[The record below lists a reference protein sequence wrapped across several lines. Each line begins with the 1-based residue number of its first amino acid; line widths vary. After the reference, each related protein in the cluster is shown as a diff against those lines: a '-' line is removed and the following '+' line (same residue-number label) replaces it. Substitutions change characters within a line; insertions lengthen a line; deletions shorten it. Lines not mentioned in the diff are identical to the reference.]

1 VQGGRFRNREPR
13 YPVGALIRCAFL
25 LLLLIPSSLCAAEPV
40 VWTEASPLPE
50 PLGVAGPFVGVM
62 DGSLYVAGGA
72 HFETSPFQGGAK
84 RWVDNVWALD
94 APGGAWR
101 EAGKLPRPLGYGVS
115 VSTPDG
121 MIWAG
126 GSDAQQHYRDVWRVR
141 SSNGGVELEE
151 LPPLPEACANMAGAI
166 LNGVLYVAGGQAA
179 PDSKTALHNFWS
191 LELANV
197 AQGWRELEPWP
208 GPARIHPVVAS
219 QDGAAYIFSGA
230 ELLADANGAATRR
243 FLTDGYRYR
252 SGEGWQSVAGPPQPL
267 VAAPAIAWG
276 QAHILVFG
284 GDDGSRFFQN
294 AELGD
299 AHPGFPRT
307 VWAYHT
313 ITDAWANLGDA
324 PFGHVTTT
332 AVEWRG
338 SIAVPSGED
347 RPGHRSPRVWLGS
360 PTAAEARFSAL
371 DYGVLAVY
379 LASLVWIGFYVSR
392 REATT
397 DDFFLAGRRIP
408 WWAAGLSIYGTQL
421 SSISFVAI
429 PAKVYATD
437 WVYLLIQLSIVLI
450 AIPVVFLY
458 LPFFRQTNLTTAY
471 EYLERRF
478 NLGVRWFASASFI
491 LFQIGRM
498 SIVLF
503 LPAIALSTVT
513 GMDVYVSIGL
523 MGVLATL
530 YTVMGGIEAVIWT
543 DVVQVFVLLGGA
555 FLSLAVILLNVDGGF
570 SGLLAQGA
578 AAGKFHVF
586 NWTWDYTTTA
596 VWVVLVGNLFNNLV
610 PYTSDQAVVQR
621 YLTTKDERS
630 AARGIWMNAL
640 LIIPS
645 TLMLFLLGTGLWAF
659 YRARPELL
667 SPSLPTDSIFPLFL
681 SQQLPA
687 GLAGLVIAGVFAA
700 SMSTLDSSLNSVAT
714 ALVTD
719 FYGRLRPKADD
730 RSKLRLAK
738 GLTALLGAVATLAA
752 VGLASLDIGSLW
764 DAFQGMMGLFGAGLA
779 GLFALGIFTTRAN
792 GSGALLG
799 VVVSAGV
806 LAWVQ
811 RSTDVHFFLYGMVGI
826 VTCFV
831 VGYGASLVLPAASR
845 ALEGLTLYTRGKPN
859 RGNVV

>member
-1 VQGGRFRNREPR
+1 MRWLPLLFIPALLHAAD
-13 YPVGALIRCAFL
+13 PVGWSEA
-25 LLLLIPSSLCAAEPV
+25 
-40 VWTEASPLPE
+40 TEAPE
-50 PLGVAGPFVGVM
+50 PLGVAGPFAGVS
-62 DGSLYVAGGA
+62 DGALILAGGA
-72 HFETSPFQGGAK
+72 HFPTSPFEGGTK
-84 RWVDNVWALD
+84 RWVDRVWALD
-94 APGGAWR
+94 EPGGEWR
-101 EAGKLPRPLGYGVS
+101 EAGVLPRPLGYGVS
-115 VSTPDG
+115 VTTPDG

-126 GSDAQQHYRDVWRVR
+126 GSDADRHYADVWRVR
-141 SSNGGVELEE
+141 LAGGRVAFES
-151 LPPLPEACANMAGAI
+151 LPPLPAACANAAGAV
-166 LNGVLYVAGGQAA
+166 LAGVLYIAGGQSA
-179 PDSKTALHNFWS
+179 PGATEALHTFWA
-191 LELANV
+191 LDLANV
-197 AQGWRELEPWP
+197 ERGWQELEPWP
-208 GPARIHPVVAS
+208 GPPRILPVVAA
-219 QDGAAYIFSGA
+219 QDGALYLFSGA

-243 FLTDGYRYR
+243 FLQDGYRFLP
-252 SGEGWQSVAGPPQPL
+252 GEGWKALTGPPRPTA
-267 VAAPAIAWG
+267 AAPSLAWG
-276 QAHILVFG
+276 PAHIFIFG
-284 GDDGSRFFQN
+284 GDDGSKFARN

-299 AHPGFPRT
+299 RHPGFSHT

-313 ITDAWANLGDA
+313 ITDAWARLGEA
-324 PFGHVTTT
+324 PFGHVATT
-332 AVEWRG
+332 AVEWRAR
-338 SIAVPSGED
+338 ITIPSGED
-347 RPGHRSPRVWLGS
+347 RPGHRSPEVWLGQ
-360 PTAAEARFSAL
+360 PAQPEARFSAL
-371 DYGVLAVY
+371 DYAVLAVY
-379 LASLVWIGFYVSR
+379 LAGLVGIGFYVSK

-421 SSISFVAI
+421 SSISFVAM
-429 PAKVYATD
+429 PAKVFATD
-437 WVYLLIQLSIVLI
+437 WVYLLIQISIVLI

-478 NLGVRWFASASFI
+478 NLSVRLFASASFI

-513 GMDVYVSIGL
+513 GINVYVSIGL

-530 YTVMGGIEAVIWT
+530 YTVLGGIEAVIWT

-555 FLSLAVILLNVDGGF
+555 LLSLGVILANIDGGL
-570 SGLLAQGA
+570 SGLIAQGMA
-578 AAGKFHVF
+578 AQKFHVF

-596 VWVVLVGNLFNNLV
+596 VWVVLIGNLFNNLV

-630 AARGIWMNAL
+630 AARGIWTNAL
-640 LIIPS
+640 MIIPS
-645 TLMLFLLGTGLWAF
+645 TLVLFLLGTGLWAF

-667 SPSLPTDSIFPLFL
+667 SPTLPTDSIFPLFL

-714 ALVTD
+714 AITTD
-719 FYGRLRPKADD
+719 FYGRLRPGAGD
-730 RSKLRLAK
+730 RRKLRLAK
-738 GLTALLGAVATLAA
+738 RLTALLGALATLAA

-779 GLFALGIFTTRAN
+779 GLFALGIFTTRAH
-792 GSGALLG
+792 GSGALTG
-799 VVVSAGV
+799 AVVSAGV

-811 RSTDVHFFLYGMVGI
+811 RATDVHFFLYGMVGI

-831 VGYGASLVLPAASR
+831 VGYGASLVLPHGDKP
-845 ALEGLTLYTRGKPN
+845 LQGLTIYTRGKP
-859 RGNVV
+859 GAASSV